1 MAEESHDMHIHP
13 EQQNVRL
20 LCELA
25 DFIDS
30 GHQSFV
36 EQVRVLPPRKMIEA
50 AFFVGAATSMKL
62 MQYFAANGYTREE
75 AEFLMNLMN
84 EEIEQYLVNNRLAIE
99 WEPHVPSS
107 WQQ

>member
-1 MAEESHDMHIHP
+1 MMIHP
-13 EQQNVRL
+13 DQQNVRT

-50 AFFVGAATSMKL
+50 SFFAGSALALKL
-62 MQYFAANGYTREE
+62 IEHFREQDYSRAE
-75 AEFLMNLMN
+75 VEFLTGLLN
-84 EEIEQYLVNNRLAIE
+84 EEINNYMLKNGLKLE
-99 WEPHVPSS
+99 WEPHVPTS